1 MTINDTRLS
10 TARLGGY
17 LTLAIGAGVIG
28 SHEAQASIIIID
40 VSSLSGANA
49 GLPAGTHANFQ
60 VTPFGTITLQNAV
73 DDVADY
79 GFMIRH
85 NVLTGVMGS
94 SITQSP
100 GFGAT
105 AQIAADN
112 NFAKVFNLG
121 DSISAAASVFVPG
134 SYGGGSYE
142 NRFEE
147 SSMGFRNDFVWRTPG
162 GAVYLGQQGT
172 AAKDPFSG
180 YIGFKDTEA
189 NYGWLN
195 VNWDG
200 SSFSILSGAYE
211 NTGADIAAGA
221 VPEPSSLALLALGAT
236 GLLARRRRTAA

>member
-1 MTINDTRLS
+1 MTIYDTRLS

-49 GLPAGTHANFQ
+49 GLSAGTHANFQ
-60 VTPFGTITLQNAV
+60 VTPFGSITLQNAV
-73 DDVADY
+73 DDVFDY

-94 SITQSP
+94 SVTQSP
-100 GFGAT
+100 GFGAS
-105 AQIAADN
+105 ALIAADN

-121 DSISAAASVFVPG
+121 DSISAAASVYVPG
-134 SYGGGSYE
+134 YYGSSIA
-142 NRFEE
+142 NRFQE
-147 SSMGFRNDFVWRTPG
+147 SSMGFRNDFVWRTPE
-162 GAVYLGQQGT
+162 GAVYSGQQGT
-172 AAKDPFSG
+172 DAVDPFSG
-180 YIGFKDTEA
+180 YIGFKDTAA

-195 VNWDG
+195 VSWDG

-211 NTGADIAAGA
+211 NTGADILAGA
-221 VPEPSSLALLALGAT
+221 IPEPSSLGLLALGAT

>member
-1 MTINDTRLS
+1 MTNNDTRLS

-17 LTLAIGAGVIG
+17 LTLAFGAGVLG
-28 SHEAQASIIIID
+28 SHEAQAAIVSID

-49 GLPAGTHANFQ
+49 GLSAGTHANFQ
-60 VTPFGTITLQNAV
+60 VTPFGSITLQNAV
-73 DDVADY
+73 DDVYNY

-105 AQIAADN
+105 ALIAADN

-121 DSISAAASVFVPG
+121 DSISAAASVYVPG
-134 SYGGGSYE
+134 YYGGSFE
-142 NRFEE
+142 NRFQE

-162 GAVYLGQQGT
+162 GAVYSGQQGT
-172 AAKDPFSG
+172 DAVDPFSG
-180 YIGFKDTEA
+180 YIGFKDTAA

-195 VNWDG
+195 VSWDG

>member
-1 MTINDTRLS
+1 MTIYDTRLS

-49 GLPAGTHANFQ
+49 GLSAGTHANFQ
-60 VTPFGTITLQNAV
+60 VTPFGSITLQNAV

-94 SITQSP
+94 SVTQSP
-100 GFGAT
+100 GFGAS
-105 AQIAADN
+105 ALIAADN

-134 SYGGGSYE
+134 YYGGSFA
-142 NRFEE
+142 NRFQE
-147 SSMGFRNDFVWRTPG
+147 SSMGFRNDFVWRTPE
-162 GAVYLGQQGT
+162 GAVYDGQQGT
-172 AAKDPFSG
+172 DAVDPFSG
-180 YIGFKDTEA
+180 YIGFKDTAA

-195 VNWDG
+195 VSWDG